1 MSYVSAHVLPC
12 EETRR
17 PRRGSLHQV
26 VVHRTHT
33 TLLLLSLSVWCCC
46 SSPVPHLAAS
56 LPHRM
61 LVDVFNLL
69 SFMINSCV
77 TIIRSYIKGLWEM
90 LLSHYIVCCVCG
102 GTVISVGA
110 VCGRCLRLNWLLPE
124 SVGELQK
131 NNDPGVI
138 ILGGEE
144 CEGHVRR
151 TFY

>member
-1 MSYVSAHVLPC
+1 MCQLICYPAKKL
-12 EETRR
+12 
-17 PRRGSLHQV
+17 
-26 VVHRTHT
+26 VVHVVEAYVKSSSIAHT

-56 LPHRM
+56 QTHRM

-77 TIIRSYIKGLWEM
+77 TIVRSYIKGLWEM
-90 LLSHYIVCCVCG
+90 LLFHYIVCCVCG

-110 VCGRCLRLNWLLPE
+110 VCGRCLGLNWLLPE

-131 NNDPGVI
+131 NN
-138 ILGGEE
+138 
-144 CEGHVRR
+144 
-151 TFY
+151 